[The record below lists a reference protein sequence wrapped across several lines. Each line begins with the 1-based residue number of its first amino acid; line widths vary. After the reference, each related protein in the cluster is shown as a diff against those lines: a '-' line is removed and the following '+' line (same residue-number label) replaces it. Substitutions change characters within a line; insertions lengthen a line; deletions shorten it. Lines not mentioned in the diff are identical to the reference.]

1 MTLEDL
7 GNIGEFVGAIGVVAS
22 LIYLALQ
29 TRQNT
34 RAVRVASF
42 HQISESVSALSL
54 AVFQDADL
62 VSLMERVRS
71 EPETLTSEDATRY
84 GFFLLTLFRRA
95 ESMFF
100 HSELGALE
108 RESWAG
114 IHVTLENSLRNASA
128 QKWWSESEY
137 RFNPVF
143 RAYVETELLQNEEP
157 VA

>member
-71 EPETLTSEDATRY
+71 EPETLSSEDTTRY
-84 GFFLLTLFRRA
+84 GFSCSRSSVAQRVCFTTA
-95 ESMFF
+95 
-100 HSELGALE
+100 
-108 RESWAG
+108 SWAPSS
-114 IHVTLENSLRNASA
+114 ENRGL
-128 QKWWSESEY
+128 
-137 RFNPVF
+137 VF
-143 RAYVETELLQNEEP
+143 TQLLKTQSGML
-157 VA
+157 